1 MTTYSQCK
9 ERVVLPSWKLVTSFV
24 LQWARFILRWTRL
37 LYFRGCTLSYVGH
50 VFCTSA
56 DARTNICT
64 ICTTSYVEHVFCTS
78 VGAFHYTLDTSSV
91 LRWAHYIL
99 RWTRI
104 LSASWPE
111 EKRSAGAWRTG
122 ETHTHP
128 KNVTFL
134 GVSNIHLLTPTVVKQ
149 IFRRSEY
156 NCSTKGRQDD
166 CRHVSNARF
175 WAEKNKTDL

>member
-9 ERVVLPSWKLVTSFV
+9 ERAVLPSWKLVTSFV

-111 EKRSAGAWRTG
+111 EKRSAGALAKRILQ
-122 ETHTHP
+122 H
-128 KNVTFL
+128 TFL
-134 GVSNIHLLTPTVVKQ
+134 VPTAIKQRFSVDPSRIAVSKDTKMIVDLWQTPGFEQKE
-149 IFRRSEY
+149 I
-156 NCSTKGRQDD
+156 
-166 CRHVSNARF
+166 
-175 WAEKNKTDL
+175 KTDLKK

>member
-1 MTTYSQCK
+1 MMTTYSQCK
-9 ERVVLPSWKLVTSFV
+9 ERVALPSWKLVTSFV

-78 VGAFHYTLDTSSV
+78 VGALHYTLDTSSV
-91 LRWAHYIL
+91 LRWVHYIL
-99 RWTRI
+99 RWTRL

-111 EKRSAGAWRTG
+111 EKRSAGALAKRI
-122 ETHTHP
+122 P
-128 KNVTFL
+128 
-134 GVSNIHLLTPTVVKQ
+134 IQ
-149 IFRRSEY
+149 
-156 NCSTKGRQDD
+156 
-166 CRHVSNARF
+166 
-175 WAEKNKTDL
+175 KT